1 MYAYP
6 AGFSS
11 LIYSQAE
18 SIFYH
23 SMRISFFGMREAP
36 APFLRFKR
44 KMLDKLTVLVII
56 KLTTLVLGGY

>member
-23 SMRISFFGMREAP
+23 SMRVSFFGIREAP
-36 APFLRFKR
+36 RLYQDLNRKFLKN
-44 KMLDKLTVLVII
+44 
-56 KLTTLVLGGY
+56 